1 MVKHVVMWE
10 LKDKETKPQV
20 AAEMKKRLEA
30 LVGVVPGLLKAEV
43 NMGFAGADVI
53 LYTELES
60 REALAVYADHPA
72 HCEVKKYVHSVI
84 CARTAC
90 DWDA

>member
-20 AAEMKKRLEA
+20 AAEMKQRLEA

-43 NMGFAGADVI
+43 SMGFAGADVI

-72 HCEVKKYVHSVI
+72 HCEVKTNVHSVI